1 MDTLLIVGLVGF
13 FMAAVT
19 AMHLHLTAPL
29 PELVPVRSGDDIDA
43 EFLRIIEHERLR
55 DTWPTP

>member
-1 MDTLLIVGLVGF
+1 MDTLLTVGLIGS

-29 PELVPVRSGDDIDA
+29 PEHAPVRPIDDIDA

-55 DTWPTP
+55 NAWPAP